1 MGNFVRVKK
10 AKVLRFQL
18 ISVMYLLFISLSILQ
33 IPIDWLRTNINISQ
47 YINNATS
54 VEMDN
59 KQILAV
65 YNEIESI
72 EKEFYKEV
80 GYDIDKKIY
89 KDPDSY
95 SGTDMY
101 FIRWKKG
108 YKLFE
113 KLVKLKKYH
122 LALPDNNPKKAEFNK
137 LFSDDL
143 KNGLESEKATLWVEW
158 KFKHVPAGVVVT
170 WLADLKLRMKLLNGG
185 IILKEEQNDD
195 YLVLMAYNMEAVRP
209 GDTVRIVVFN
219 HEEMQVNATENDKVF
234 DLTDWHGDTLFFVP
248 KYVGIYNL
256 SFKKNGVEETLKVT
270 SIAKTFEREKDN
282 KYNIFYEGKPAELH
296 YVNLLNPAGISCDC
310 DPNIAM
316 NRSSNKVTFTPQK
329 AGWCSFN
336 INNKDGKALLRDSI
350 YVQKIP
356 EPFLYAEGTSGG
368 VMSRTRLKADG
379 FVNIYGTHPDLQKFK
394 YSLSNIKYRLVGA
407 TNEVMNSTG
416 NKISLSADQV
426 DKVKYIVVQ
435 GADINTGSKG
445 MVFEKPLVIQIK

>member
-33 IPIDWLRTNINISQ
+33 IPIDWLRTNINMSQ

-65 YNEIESI
+65 YQEIENI

-101 FIRWKKG
+101 FIRWKKA
-108 YKLFE
+108 YKLFDKIVE
-113 KLVKLKKYH
+113 LKKYH
-122 LALPDNNPKKAEFNK
+122 LALPDNNPKKAEFKK
-137 LFSDDL
+137 LFADDL

-185 IILKEEQNDD
+185 IILKEEQNAD

-219 HEEMQVNATENDKVF
+219 HEEMQVSATENDKVF
-234 DLTDWHGDTLFFVP
+234 DLKDWHGDTLFFVP

-329 AGWCSFN
+329 SGWCSFV

-356 EPFLYAEGTSGG
+356 EPFLYAEGSSGS
-368 VMSRTRLKADG
+368 VMSRTRLKSDG

-394 YSLSNIKYRLVGA
+394 YSLSNVKYRLVGA
-407 TNEVMNSTG
+407 TNEVMSSSG
-416 NKISLSADQV
+416 SKLSLTADQV

>member
-1 MGNFVRVKK
+1 MGKFIRVKK

-18 ISVMYLLFISLSILQ
+18 ISVMYLLFISLSMLQ
-33 IPIDWLRTNINISQ
+33 IPIDWLRTNINMAQ
-47 YINNATS
+47 YINNSTS

-59 KQILAV
+59 KQIMDL
-65 YNEIESI
+65 YQEIERI
-72 EKEFYKEV
+72 EDEFYKEV

-89 KDPDSY
+89 KEPDSY

-101 FIRWKKG
+101 FIRWKKS
-108 YKLFE
+108 YNLFN
-113 KLVKLKKYH
+113 KLVELKKYH
-122 LALPDNNPKKAEFNK
+122 LALPDNNPKKAEFKK
-137 LFSDDL
+137 LFADDL
-143 KNGLESEKATLWVEW
+143 KNGLEAEKGTLWVEW

-185 IILKEEQNDD
+185 IILKEEQNAD

-219 HEEMQVNATENDKVF
+219 HEEMQVSATENERVL
-234 DLTDWHGDTLFFVP
+234 DLSDWHGDTLFFVP

-296 YVNLLNPAGISCDC
+296 YVNLLNPGSISCDC
-310 DPNIAM
+310 DPNIAI
-316 NRSSNKVTFTPQK
+316 NKSTNKVTFTPNK
-329 AGWCSFN
+329 AGWCSFL
-336 INNKDGKALLRDSI
+336 INNKEGRVLLRDSI
-350 YVQKIP
+350 FVQKIP
-356 EPFLYAEGTSGG
+356 EPFLYAEGSSGG
-368 VMSRTRLKADG
+368 VMSRARLKSMASIT
-379 FVNIYGTHPDLQKFK
+379 VTGTHPDLQKFN
-394 YSLSNIKYRLVGA
+394 YRLSNIKYRLVGA
-407 TNEVMNSTG
+407 STEILNSASS
-416 NKISLSADQV
+416 KISLSTEQV
-426 DKVKYIVVQ
+426 DKVRYIIVQ

>member
-33 IPIDWLRTNINISQ
+33 IPIDWLRTNINMAQ
-47 YINNATS
+47 YINNSTS

-59 KQILAV
+59 KQIIAV
-65 YNEIESI
+65 YNEIENI

-80 GYDIDKKIY
+80 GYDIDRKIY

-108 YKLFE
+108 YKLFDKIVE
-113 KLVKLKKYH
+113 LKKYH
-122 LALPDNNPKKAEFNK
+122 LALPDNNPKKAEFKK
-137 LFSDDL
+137 LFADDL

-158 KFKHVPAGVVVT
+158 KFKHVPAGVVVA

-185 IILKEEQNDD
+185 IILKEEKNAD

-219 HEEMQVNATENDKVF
+219 HEEMQVSATENDKVF
-234 DLTDWHGDTLFFVP
+234 DLKDWHGDTLFFVP

-329 AGWCSFN
+329 SGWCSFV
-336 INNKDGKALLRDSI
+336 INNKDGRALLRDSI

-356 EPFLYAEGTSGG
+356 EPFLYAEGSSGS

-379 FVNIYGTHPDLQKFK
+379 FVYIYGTHPDLQKFK

-407 TNEVMNSTG
+407 TNEVMSSSG
-416 NKISLSADQV
+416 SKLSLTADQV
-426 DKVKYIVVQ
+426 DIVKYIVVQ

>member
-1 MGNFVRVKK
+1 
-10 AKVLRFQL
+10 
-18 ISVMYLLFISLSILQ
+18 
-33 IPIDWLRTNINISQ
+33 
-47 YINNATS
+47 
-54 VEMDN
+54 
-59 KQILAV
+59 
-65 YNEIESI
+65 
-72 EKEFYKEV
+72 
-80 GYDIDKKIY
+80 
-89 KDPDSY
+89 
-95 SGTDMY
+95 
-101 FIRWKKG
+101 
-108 YKLFE
+108 
-113 KLVKLKKYH
+113 
-122 LALPDNNPKKAEFNK
+122 

-407 TNEVMNSTG
+407 TNEVMNSNG

>member
-33 IPIDWLRTNINISQ
+33 IPIDWLRTNINMAQ
-47 YINNATS
+47 YINNSTS

-65 YNEIESI
+65 YNEIENI

-101 FIRWKKG
+101 FIRWKKA
-108 YKLFE
+108 YKLFDKIVE
-113 KLVKLKKYH
+113 LKKYH
-122 LALPDNNPKKAEFNK
+122 LALPDNNPKKAEFKK
-137 LFSDDL
+137 LFADDL

-185 IILKEEQNDD
+185 IILKEEQNAD

-219 HEEMQVNATENDKVF
+219 HDEMQVSATENDKVF
-234 DLTDWHGDTLFFVP
+234 DLKDWHGDTLFFVP

-316 NRSSNKVTFTPQK
+316 NRSSNKVIFTPQK
-329 AGWCSFN
+329 PGWCSFV

-356 EPFLYAEGTSGG
+356 EPFLYAEGSSGS
-368 VMSRTRLKADG
+368 VMSRTRLKLDG

-394 YSLSNIKYRLVGA
+394 YSLSNVKYRLVGA
-407 TNEVMNSTG
+407 TNEVMSSSG
-416 NKISLSADQV
+416 SKLSLTADQV